1 MLSIRE
7 SWHVRCFIGL
17 EVFMN
22 KLIFPILMFSVV
34 TLSYADK
41 GGPQSPPP
49 PVVEEKTEAAKPEVK
64 KAHTLQL
71 DVDVLKVNRQII
83 KDNPVL
89 VNKLRELDLIEAA
102 LKRAR
107 EVETRGATKMWS
119 SRAGYGLAGSYV
131 VIKGA
136 SGSWKKL
143 MDFIS
148 STDLLKGVKPANYEI
163 SGKGIVKA
171 VVAGGVF
178 VYLGF
183 EEGEA
188 IDEIWVAQSHIATLV
203 TSLNAKRAE
212 IQAEIAADRA
222 AGL

>member
-1 MLSIRE
+1 MLYRA
-7 SWHVRCFIGL
+7 L

-22 KLIFPILMFSVV
+22 KFIFPVLMFSLV
-34 TLSYADK
+34 TLSHADK
-41 GGPQSPPP
+41 GGPQSPL
-49 PVVEEKTEAAKPEVK
+49 PVEKAEAAKPEVK
-64 KAHTLQL
+64 KVHTLQL
-71 DVDVLKVNRQII
+71 DVDVLKVNRHII

-89 VNKLRELDLIEAA
+89 VNKLRELDQIEAA
-102 LKRAR
+102 LKTAR
-107 EVETRGATKMWS
+107 EVESRGRNNMWS
-119 SRAGYGLAGSYV
+119 SRTGYGLAGSYV

-136 SGSWKKL
+136 KGSWKKL

-148 STDLLKGVKPANYEI
+148 SNGLMKGVKPANYEI

-178 VYLGF
+178 IYMGL